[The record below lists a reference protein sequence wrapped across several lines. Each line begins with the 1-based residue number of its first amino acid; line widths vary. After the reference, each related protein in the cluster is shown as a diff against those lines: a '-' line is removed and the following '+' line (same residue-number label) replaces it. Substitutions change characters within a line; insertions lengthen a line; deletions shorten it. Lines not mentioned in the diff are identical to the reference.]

1 MALATIFSQPKAGLH
16 EEGHWIPLSDLMTGL
31 MMVFMLVAIIFMIN
45 VEGDA
50 KQAKTNASQAE
61 AIAKSAE
68 EQANLIKSIVLIYD
82 QMRLKLYNDLYAEFA
97 KDLPGWGA
105 VILRDLTIRF
115 KEPEVLF
122 DTGKDVLK
130 KRFIDILDDFFPR
143 YARILSSPVYRD
155 AIEEIRIE
163 GHTSSMWE
171 NAPPERAYFRNM
183 QLSQSRTRTVLEH
196 VLELPS
202 VSAREA
208 WLKSHLTANGL
219 SSSKIIRLADG
230 REDAKASQRVEFR
243 VKTNADD
250 KIAEILKQ
258 AMPQ

>member
-1 MALATIFSQPKAGLH
+1 MTLATILSQRKAGPH

-31 MMVFMLVAIIFMIN
+31 MMVFMLVAIIFMVN
-45 VEGDA
+45 VESDA
-50 KQAKTNASQAE
+50 KETKKNARQAE

-68 EQANLIKSIVLIYD
+68 QQANLVKSIALIYD

-105 VILRDLTIRF
+105 VLLSDLTIRF

-122 DTGKDVLK
+122 DTGKDLLK
-130 KRFIDILDDFFPR
+130 PRFTDILNDFFPR
-143 YARILSSPVYRD
+143 YVRILSSPLYRD

-171 NAPPERAYFRNM
+171 NAPPERAYFKNM

-202 VSAREA
+202 ASAQQA

-219 SSSKIIRLADG
+219 SSSKIIRLTDG

-250 KIAEILKQ
+250 RIAEILKQ
-258 AMPQ
+258 AKLQ

>member
-1 MALATIFSQPKAGLH
+1 MALAAIFSQRKAGPY

-31 MMVFMLVAIIFMIN
+31 MMVFMLVAIIFMVH
-45 VEGDA
+45 VESDA
-50 KQAKTNASQAE
+50 KKTKQNALQAE
-61 AIAKSAE
+61 AIAKSTE
-68 EQANLIKSIVLIYD
+68 QQANLVKSIALIYD
-82 QMRLKLYNDLYAEFA
+82 QMRLKLYSDLYAEFA

-105 VILRDLTIRF
+105 VLFRDLTIRF

-130 KRFIDILDDFFPR
+130 PRFVDILNDFFPR
-143 YARILSSPVYRD
+143 YVRILSSQIYQN

-171 NAPPERAYFRNM
+171 NAPPERAYFKNM

-196 VLELPS
+196 VLELPR
-202 VSAREA
+202 VSAQQA
-208 WLKSHLTANGL
+208 WLKARLTANGL
-219 SSSKIIRLADG
+219 SSSKIIRLTDG
-230 REDAKASQRVEFR
+230 REDVKASQRVEFR

-258 AMPQ
+258 AKLR

>member
-1 MALATIFSQPKAGLH
+1 MALAAIYSQRKGGPH

-31 MMVFMLVAIIFMIN
+31 MMVFMLVAIIFMVH

-50 KQAKTNASQAE
+50 KKTKQDALLAE
-61 AIAKSAE
+61 ATAKVAE
-68 EQANLIKSIVLIYD
+68 QQANLVKSIALIYD

-105 VILRDLTIRF
+105 VLFRDLTIRF

-122 DTGKDVLK
+122 DIGKDVLK
-130 KRFIDILDDFFPR
+130 PRFVDILNDFFPR
-143 YARILSSPVYRD
+143 YVRILSSRSYKD

-171 NAPPERAYFRNM
+171 NAPPERAYFYNM

-196 VLELPS
+196 VLGLPK
-202 VSAREA
+202 VSAQEA
-208 WLKSHLTANGL
+208 WLKSRLTANGL
-219 SSSKIIRLADG
+219 SSSRIIRFNDG
-230 REDAKASQRVEFR
+230 REDAKGSQRVEFR

-258 AMPQ
+258 AKLQ